1 MFSITIDTEWVPQVM
16 LDDVAEILNNY
27 GVKAT
32 FFVTNVYDFSK
43 LKGHE
48 LAIHPN
54 FEKNSNL
61 NEILQKTIS
70 YLPSKTTKG
79 TRSHK
84 KYQTSD
90 LITAYHNFGIEYDS
104 NHFLP
109 NYEKPLPFFHD
120 HSSILEIPFIFMDYQ
135 FSTFPNFDLDK
146 INLNDSG
153 VKVFDFHPSHVY
165 MNTHSL
171 DEYEKIKQ
179 NYHDVDYLNSVKN
192 YEKPGN
198 RNVFFK
204 ILDFIEKNNIEH
216 KTMIEIN
223 DLFRSNSI

>member
-1 MFSITIDTEWVPQVM
+1 
-16 LDDVAEILNNY
+16 
-27 GVKAT
+27 
-32 FFVTNVYDFSK
+32 
-43 LKGHE
+43 
-48 LAIHPN
+48 
-54 FEKNSNL
+54 
-61 NEILQKTIS
+61 
-70 YLPSKTTKG
+70 
-79 TRSHK
+79 
-84 KYQTSD
+84 
-90 LITAYHNFGIEYDS
+90 
-104 NHFLP
+104 
-109 NYEKPLPFFHD
+109 
-120 HSSILEIPFIFMDYQ
+120 MDYQ
-135 FSTFPNFDLDK
+135 FSTLPNFDLDK
-146 INLNDSG
+146 INLDDSG